1 MIGQCRLCGELIQ
14 PPGVVE
20 VGPNPRLANFAL
32 LAVGAFFH
40 VLQRHPEV
48 KPVIDT
54 LMGQVSQHAAALCL
68 STVEADQDELQAG
81 LKGEVFK
88 MVEQLRFCPVSKQLT
103 FEPSA
108 IEPVDGNS
116 TKARTT

>member
-1 MIGQCRLCGELIQ
+1 MIGQCRLCGELIT
-14 PPGVVE
+14 PAGAVLDAPDA
-20 VGPNPRLANFAL
+20 RLVNFAV

-40 VLQRHPEV
+40 ILQRHPEV
-48 KPVIDT
+48 KPVLDT

-68 STVEADQDELQAG
+68 LTVEADHDELQAG
-81 LKGEVFK
+81 LQGEVFK
-88 MVEQLRFCPVSKQLT
+88 LVEQLRFCPVSKQLT